1 MSLKYWL
8 SGIGVLVIC
17 GSLDQPLPAQSGAPA
32 AQRPGALPTFK
43 LDPSWPPKLPNDWVM
58 GQMSGVAVDQH
69 DNVWLIHRPRLIPND
84 KRAHAAPPVLE
95 FDANGKFLQGWGGPG
110 TGYEWP
116 ENEHGIYVD
125 DKDVVWI
132 SGQAGTGSGVVKFK
146 MLGGQKVP
154 VDDDMLLKFTTKGRF
169 LQQIG
174 HQNQSGGNK
183 DTKNLK
189 EPAEFLLY
197 RKTNELFVADGYGN
211 SRIIV
216 LDPETGAFKRM
227 WGAFG
232 KTPADAP
239 PAPLRP
245 GYSGL
250 AEPEPPPPARGAPPA
265 ARAGGAPAGG
275 TGPAPKTA
283 PGPDQFGDPLH
294 SVKVSNDELVYAAD
308 RTYGRVQ
315 VFTLQGTYN
324 AQLFTGG
331 SPGGLA
337 LSPDAQQQFLYV
349 GDGARILV
357 VDRKTMQILSA
368 EQFGPRGSVSTHLI
382 AIDSKGN
389 IYTTELDRGTH
400 KFLFT
405 GMSAAAAR

>member
-1 MSLKYWL
+1 MRRTYALLVVSMIAVCASMSQRV
-8 SGIGVLVIC
+8 GG
-17 GSLDQPLPAQSGAPA
+17 QATAPA
-32 AQRPGALPTFK
+32 PQGGLPRFK
-43 LDPSWPPKLPNDWVM
+43 MDPSWPPKLPHDWVM
-58 GQMSGVAVDQH
+58 GQMSGVAVDSH

-95 FDANGKFLQGWGGPG
+95 FDPTGKFVRGWGGTG
-110 TGYEWP
+110 AGYEWP

-132 SGQAGTGSGVVKFK
+132 SGQAGTGSGVVKYK
-146 MLGGQKVP
+146 LVGGQKVP
-154 VDDDMLLKFTTKGRF
+154 VDDDMLLKFTNKGKF

-189 EPAEFLLY
+189 EPAEFTVY

-232 KTPADAP
+232 KTPIDGP

-250 AEPEPPPPARGAPPA
+250 AEPEPPPAPRGGGAGPAAGAPPA
-265 ARAGGAPAGG
+265 
-275 TGPAPKTA
+275 PKVA

-294 SVKVSNDELVYAAD
+294 SVKVSNDQLVYAAD
-308 RTYGRVQ
+308 RTNGRVQ
-315 VFTLQGTYN
+315 VFTLEGKYIQ
-324 AQLFTGG
+324 QLFTGG

-337 LSPDAQQQFLYV
+337 LSPDPQQQYLYV

-357 VDRKTMQILSA
+357 VDRKSLRILGA
-368 EQFGPRGSVSTHLI
+368 DQFGPRGAVSTHLI

-400 KFLFT
+400 KFVLQ
-405 GMSAAAAR
+405 R

>member
-1 MSLKYWL
+1 MTPRQARQVVSGLAVLFASAMLSAQQPSL
-8 SGIGVLVIC
+8 
-17 GSLDQPLPAQSGAPA
+17 PM
-32 AQRPGALPTFK
+32 FK
-43 LDPSWPPKLPNDWVM
+43 LDPSWPPTLPNGWVM
-58 GQMSGVAVDQH
+58 GQMSGVAVDSH
-69 DNVWLIHRPRLIPND
+69 DNVWLFHRPRLIPND

-110 TGYEWP
+110 AGYEWP

-125 DKDVVWI
+125 DKDVVWL
-132 SGQAGTGSGVVKFK
+132 SGQAGTGSGVVKYK
-146 MLGGQKVP
+146 LVSGQKVP
-154 VDDDMLLKFTTKGRF
+154 VDDDMLLKFTTKGKF

-174 HQNQSGGNK
+174 RKNQSGGNK

-189 EPAEFLLY
+189 EPAEFVLY

-232 KTPADAP
+232 KPAADAP

-250 AEPEPPPPARGAPPA
+250 AEPAPPPAPAPA
-265 ARAGGAPAGG
+265 AASATARAAGAA
-275 TGPAPKTA
+275 PAPKTEM
-283 PGPDQFGDPLH
+283 GPDQFGDPLH
-294 SVKVSNDELVYAAD
+294 SVKVSNDGMVYAAD
-308 RTYGRVQ
+308 RTNGRVQ
-315 VFTLQGTYN
+315 VFTLEGKYIS
-324 AQLFTGG
+324 QLFTGG

-337 LSPDAQQQFLYV
+337 LSPDSQQQLLYV

-357 VDRKTMQILSA
+357 VDRKTMKILSA
-368 EQFGPRGSVSTHLI
+368 DQFGPRGSVSTHLI

-389 IYTTELDRGTH
+389 IYTSELDRGTH
-400 KFLFT
+400 KFLFQ
-405 GMSAAAAR
+405 GMSAAR